1 MEDSEETLMVVRLR
15 QASESTTCLLLFI
28 SGSII
33 RINSW
38 DVQIGRQKQFSF
50 EVCKVAEGTPE
61 FFQSCLLSS
70 CERLF

>member
-1 MEDSEETLMVVRLR
+1 MEDIEETLMVVRLR

-50 EVCKVAEGTPE
+50 DVFIPGKGNESV
-61 FFQSCLLSS
+61 Q
-70 CERLF
+70 